1 MASDAPF
8 PYVTDVGQTRVTVY
22 MGFVSFMILVWDHI
36 ITLGDEIDYI
46 WKGKKGPIVWLF
58 FINRYL
64 SPLGFIINLFAYLS
78 PSWTPEVCFGSQ
90 YNACFQTY
98 PPNIRD
104 HRCQH
109 FVRYEGSMT
118 VIGLN
123 VSALMMFLRVYAM
136 YPSNLYMIAL
146 VLGAFVVEL
155 TVNAWLLTHGIAV
168 IHDSH
173 VHTCTMVFSPD
184 VPAHLASAS
193 AWLPLTYDTIV
204 VILTLN
210 RTIKPIRHQTAGK
223 IMRVLL
229 RDGLIVIFAVNL
241 VLTLMIALAP
251 EGIQNITAQLEY
263 LLTVAMMS
271 RITLH
276 LKKQGRLHEVIDWD
290 SGGAHTLRSGI
301 VSAVQPTRLYFAR
314 SHHSDRAP
322 HSDSHGTSQGRPTEV
337 TVTIDELV
345 THDRVDFLDVSN
357 DHDAGTREPSLH
369 EYSDTKKHV
378 EWHEMN
384 RIESSSV

>member
-1 MASDAPF
+1 
-8 PYVTDVGQTRVTVY
+8 TIY

-36 ITLGDEIDYI
+36 ITLADEVEYI

-64 SPLGFIINLFAYLS
+64 SPLGFIVNLFAYMS
-78 PSWTPEVCFGSQ
+78 PTWTPEPF
-90 YNACFQTY
+90 
-98 PPNIRD
+98 
-104 HRCQH
+104 RCQH

-123 VSALMMFLRVYAM
+123 VTALMMLLRVYGM
-136 YPSNLYMIAL
+136 YPSNRYVMAF
-146 VLGAFVVEL
+146 VSAAFVVEL
-155 TVNAWLLTHGIAV
+155 TVNAWLLTHGIA
-168 IHDSH
+168 
-173 VHTCTMVFSPD
+173 CTMIFSAD
-184 VPAHLASAS
+184 VCVLLSISFALTTISFESVSSPAHLASAS

-210 RTIKPIRHQTAGK
+210 RTLKPVRHHSAGK

-229 RDGLIVIFAVNL
+229 RDGLLYYSVIFSVNL

-251 EGIQNITAQLEY
+251 EGIQNITAH
-263 LLTVAMMS
+263 LTVAMMS

-290 SGGAHTLRSGI
+290 SGGMYTFRGGI
-301 VSAVQPTRLYFAR
+301 ASTIHNTRLHFTR
-314 SHHSDRAP
+314 SHHTQPSQRASSP
-322 HSDSHGTSQGRPTEV
+322 ENHSRPTQV

-345 THDRVDFLDVSN
+345 TRDGAERYEEFLDIE
-357 DHDAGTREPSLH
+357 DDAEGTTREPSLKDPS
-369 EYSDTKKHV
+369 EATKHV
-378 EWHEMN
+378 EWHELTVMN
-384 RIESSSV
+384 GKTDQSPV